1 METPKLSESIEVCKE
16 ALEKVRAFSNL
27 SLRLNRRKDP
37 IKITLLIIFLITA
50 FSALW
55 WDDILG
61 SMILIWIGI
70 ILTWFLT
77 LQHIK
82 SVINKERKKLK
93 SQIKN
98 KVNMFHFN
106 NIKSKVEELRKPG
119 ITTQIKPE
127 EYLDY
132 DHLAKIALKNLA
144 LS

>member
-1 METPKLSESIEVCKE
+1 
-16 ALEKVRAFSNL
+16 
-27 SLRLNRRKDP
+27 
-37 IKITLLIIFLITA
+37 
-50 FSALW
+50 
-55 WDDILG
+55 
-61 SMILIWIGI
+61 MILIWIGI

-82 SVINKERKKLK
+82 SLINKERKKLK

>member
-82 SVINKERKKLK
+82 SLINKERKKLK